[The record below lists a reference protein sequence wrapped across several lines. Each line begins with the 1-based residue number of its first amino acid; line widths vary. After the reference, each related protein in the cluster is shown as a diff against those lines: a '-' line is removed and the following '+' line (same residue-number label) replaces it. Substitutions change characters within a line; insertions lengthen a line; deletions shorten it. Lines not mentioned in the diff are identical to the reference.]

1 MNPSIYFQNLSQY
14 GSTYYWWFEQ
24 GQTSTT
30 FNASYTYPAV
40 PASYPVMLVV
50 TNDYGCRDTSI
61 KEVVVNDTILF
72 FVPNAFTPN
81 ENNVN
86 DGFTMYGVNIDFVD
100 MTIFTRWGQPVYR
113 SQGQMPTP
121 WNGRYNNDGRLAP
134 PGVYVYQFFITDK
147 AQNKFERKGFVNLI
161 R

>member
-1 MNPSIYFQNLSQY
+1 
-14 GSTYYWWFEQ
+14 
-24 GQTSTT
+24 
-30 FNASYTYPAV
+30 
-40 PASYPVMLVV
+40 MLVV